1 MVTKKS
7 PGIQCSKCSKWLHA
21 SCASIT
27 TEQLNTLH
35 STDAVNWRCRSCT
48 GSAKPR
54 RLSCILPD
62 AEEEENTDTE
72 MIDNNITQRI
82 LKDIRRE
89 VRDIMRQEL
98 QSTLQF
104 YSDKID
110 EYEKKIHIY
119 EGNLKAVEN
128 QSLEIK
134 NKFKNMELKYDVL
147 EQKLHAIEQSQ
158 LANYVEVCGI
168 SEKTLSRPSAIVVSL
183 KEGCRE
189 EWLQVIKPLTITGKD
204 IGIDDAN
211 KIYIR
216 ECLSPNTAYFLW
228 VAKTE
233 LKQTDLCKFVW
244 CKNGQ
249 ILVRRCEKGKTHNV
263 RSVKDIQRY
272 VAEFRSSK
280 GELKMID
287 GSTTGLC
294 ALYRP
299 PNLDRTQFVAEL
311 VRTMDQFP
319 HKNSLIILGDM
330 NIDLK
335 QHSSIPNLYIDS
347 LGEIGL
353 ETGISQFTRIDKKG
367 ECITRTCIDHIYVRS
382 IDQQAVHTAVVNNAL
397 ADHFITGC
405 ALVHNTLVN
414 KNTQYK
420 IVTKLDN
427 ERVRSELCKINW
439 NLAMKYDNPTDV
451 LNYILEKIS
460 CL

>member
-72 MIDNNITQRI
+72 LIDNNITLRI

-89 VRDIMRQEL
+89 VRDIIRQEL

-168 SEKTLSRPSAIVVSL
+168 SEKVNENVDGMIENLCRKIQRNPDDIIKAYRKKNIRSDPKTLSRPSAIVVSL

-216 ECLSPNTAYFLW
+216 ECLSPNTAYLLW

-280 GELKMID
+280 G
-287 GSTTGLC
+287 T
-294 ALYRP
+294 
-299 PNLDRTQFVAEL
+299 
-311 VRTMDQFP
+311 
-319 HKNSLIILGDM
+319 
-330 NIDLK
+330 
-335 QHSSIPNLYIDS
+335 
-347 LGEIGL
+347 
-353 ETGISQFTRIDKKG
+353 
-367 ECITRTCIDHIYVRS
+367 
-382 IDQQAVHTAVVNNAL
+382 
-397 ADHFITGC
+397 
-405 ALVHNTLVN
+405 
-414 KNTQYK
+414 
-420 IVTKLDN
+420 
-427 ERVRSELCKINW
+427 
-439 NLAMKYDNPTDV
+439 
-451 LNYILEKIS
+451 
-460 CL
+460 